1 MICETKIDDSIPIE
15 PFIIENYSAIYR
27 LHKNKRGVEKMLIV
41 KDNLLTSSL
50 DRYCFPNEIEIFC
63 IEINL

>member
-15 PFIIENYSAIYR
+15 SFIIENYSAIYR
-27 LHKNKRGVEKMLIV
+27 LHKNNRGVEIMLIV